1 MRQFARF
8 VSMCLC
14 LSMGLSLAACRKG
27 SPKVQDLVVGK
38 DDPWYDSF
46 RFSLSPDKPS
56 SDMIMQTDVLAWN
69 GKICHFYNYM
79 VTETFSNVS
88 KLDIYS
94 EQGEK
99 ENSVELSF
107 PEGGGAYSLLKILP
121 GDKENTVLGLVEV
134 TSEKTQTHFAKI
146 DITSGDAA
154 ILDPVVGK
162 DGAALTGFASGI
174 YTFDTYTVIN
184 TNDFETGK
192 ITSVVYQGL
201 DFLCEL
207 DLSTINGVSA
217 IRDCSYASGSR
228 HAFMNILTGSGEKYV
243 CEFDISNGQL
253 INKKILEESDTN
265 KADPTYFQ
273 FSAQGE
279 SLRLDSLGN
288 IYRLDSEK
296 NEETKVFE
304 NNWYSPDF
312 YDFVPD
318 RNYIARVISMTEDKV
333 IMYFYSMDNITT
345 PKAFGENFTILILNK
360 AQTNPHAGKKII
372 EISAPLDLSFSDYL
386 SRAIVAFNERDEEYQ
401 IRIWNKHNEGSLTG
415 SLHRELDPE
424 EEKVYTIIHELEGS
438 QAPDLVLNIERQ
450 EAMKDSMLMDL
461 SSVLE
466 EKTKQMLFD
475 NVLTAGMTGGKLYF
489 IPVTIQV
496 EGIVVK
502 EDLLGEG
509 KIGISFDEYDR
520 FVEDKLSGVQPY
532 DYPYSTYNYRNT
544 FLLSCIDIKSA
555 IEGDSVNFDSEQFRR
570 SAEYAKIHFME
581 NAADASNEIPYEDEI
596 LRPMV
601 DARYVRIAAFTDYV
615 LNCSTENDS
624 FSVIGT
630 PSVEGRGARFQSAE
644 SISIVANTD
653 RVEGCKKFVN
663 FLLSGSFINENSPVF
678 DSICTNK
685 EVMSLELDK
694 ITAFYNEIYDEQVT
708 RINEQNRQGM
718 VYVDLTDILMEGHK
732 KISPEMKE
740 NFLKMLS
747 NLSVYYIQDRDIQD
761 ILSEELQAYYAGDR
775 TLDDTIKLINDRVT
789 VYINEVK

>member
-1 MRQFARF
+1 
-8 VSMCLC
+8 
-14 LSMGLSLAACRKG
+14 
-27 SPKVQDLVVGK
+27 
-38 DDPWYDSF
+38 
-46 RFSLSPDKPS
+46 
-56 SDMIMQTDVLAWN
+56 
-69 GKICHFYNYM
+69 
-79 VTETFSNVS
+79 
-88 KLDIYS
+88 
-94 EQGEK
+94 
-99 ENSVELSF
+99 
-107 PEGGGAYSLLKILP
+107 
-121 GDKENTVLGLVEV
+121 
-134 TSEKTQTHFAKI
+134 
-146 DITSGDAA
+146 
-154 ILDPVVGK
+154 
-162 DGAALTGFASGI
+162 
-174 YTFDTYTVIN
+174 
-184 TNDFETGK
+184 
-192 ITSVVYQGL
+192 
-201 DFLCEL
+201 
-207 DLSTINGVSA
+207 
-217 IRDCSYASGSR
+217 
-228 HAFMNILTGSGEKYV
+228 MNILTGSGEKYV
-243 CEFDISNGQL
+243 CEFDLSNGQL
-253 INKKILEESDTN
+253 INKKVLEESDTN

-304 NNWYSPDF
+304 NNWYSPNF

-345 PKAFGENFTILILNK
+345 AKVFGENFTILILNK

-386 SRAIVAFNERDEEYQ
+386 SRAIVAFNEKDEEYQ
-401 IRIWNKHNEGSLTG
+401 IRIWNRHNEGSLTG

-438 QAPDLVLNIERQ
+438 EAPDLVLNIERQ
-450 EAMKDSMLMDL
+450 EAMKDSMLLDL

-466 EKTKQMLFD
+466 ESTKQMLFD
-475 NVLTAGMTGGKLYF
+475 NVLTAGMPGGKLYF

-544 FLLSCIDIKSA
+544 FLLSCVDIQSA

-570 SAEYAKIHFME
+570 SAEYAKTHFME
-581 NAADASNEIPYEDEI
+581 NAADANNEIPYEDEI

-601 DARYVRIAAFTDYV
+601 DARYVRISAFTDYV
-615 LNCSTENDS
+615 LNCSTEKDS

-630 PSVEGRGARFQSAE
+630 PSVEERGARFRSAE

-663 FLLSGSFINENSPVF
+663 FLLSGSFINEDSPVF

-685 EVMSLELDK
+685 EVMSLEIDK
-694 ITAFYNEIYDEQVT
+694 ITEFYNEIYDEQVT
-708 RINEQNRQGM
+708 KIDEQNQQGI
-718 VYVDLTDILMEGHK
+718 VYVDLSDILMEGHK
-732 KISPEMKE
+732 KISQKMKE